1 MEEQMDKNQKIYTWS
16 IILLLTISL
25 IYAMNSN
32 KIFRFVRICEHYIVN
47 DNLFY

>member
-16 IILLLTISL
+16 IMLLLTISL

-32 KIFRFVRICEHYIVN
+32 KIFRVIRICEHYTVN
-47 DNLFY
+47 NNLLY

>member
-16 IILLLTISL
+16 IMLLLTISL

-32 KIFRFVRICEHYIVN
+32 
-47 DNLFY
+47 